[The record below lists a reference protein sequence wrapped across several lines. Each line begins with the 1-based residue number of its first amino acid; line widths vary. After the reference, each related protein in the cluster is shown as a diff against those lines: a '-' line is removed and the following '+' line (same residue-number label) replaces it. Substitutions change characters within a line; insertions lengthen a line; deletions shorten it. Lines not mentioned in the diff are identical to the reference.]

1 MPRLEEIGKKWSQF
15 IEVPSLP
22 WLNRALNGG
31 FVRGAVYLLAGGPG
45 LGKTTLVNQ
54 VLGDLASR
62 GRKVL
67 YVSTEQTLGE
77 FKAALER
84 VHARGGTLPPTIAKN
99 FYADDTVDD
108 VDGLPKF
115 LTRKVLTAGEEYHG
129 VEVIAIDSV
138 QGRGLSSN
146 STRKYTALYEFAN
159 MARAQGL
166 VTIVVGHVTK
176 NGAIAGPKN
185 FEHNV
190 DCILYLRRA
199 FRLRPFFIQK
209 NRFGPDVVEPVV
221 LIMDERGCLV
231 KSPLSAAKRTTV
243 YGFGGVGDELTEAQA
258 SVSLPRLGYRAELI
272 APFLPDKKI
281 RQLLGV
287 LSTLQEID
295 LSDLNYLINCYLPRK
310 QRYREE
316 LDLPLSV
323 ALLSSYLQQPVP
335 ANTLFAGE
343 LDLTTRIR
351 PPEQAY
357 IRNLAAL
364 LLGSN
369 AGNIRKVFVAK
380 GAATQ
385 LSRFQVE
392 KDGPRLGEAIEV
404 RGVIDL
410 EDVLAQLWPDLV
422 TDQESPPTELAG

>member
-1 MPRLEEIGKKWSQF
+1 MPRLGEISRKGSEF

-31 FVRGAVYLLAGGPG
+31 FVRGTVYLLAGGPG

-54 VLGDLASR
+54 ALGDMASH

-77 FKAALER
+77 FKTALER
-84 VHARGGTLPPTIAKN
+84 LHARGGPLPNDIVRN
-99 FYADDTVDD
+99 FYVDNTVDD
-108 VDGLPKF
+108 VDALPKF

-146 STRKYTALYEFAN
+146 ATRKYTALYEFAN

-166 VTIVVGHVTK
+166 VSILVGHVTK
-176 NGAIAGPKN
+176 SGAIAGPKN
-185 FEHNV
+185 LEHNV

-199 FRLRPFFIQK
+199 FRLRPFFVQK
-209 NRFGPDVVEPVV
+209 NRFGPDVIEPVV
-221 LIMDERGCLV
+221 LIMDERGRLV

-243 YGFGGVGDELTEAQA
+243 YGFSGAGDDLTEAQA
-258 SVSLPRLGYRAELI
+258 SVSLPKYGCRPELLC
-272 APFLPDKKI
+272 PFLPQRRI

-287 LSTLQEID
+287 LNTLAEVD
-295 LSDLNYLINCYLPRK
+295 LSDLSYHVDCYLPRQ

-323 ALLSSYLQQPVP
+323 ALLSSYLQQPVQ
-335 ANTLFAGE
+335 ANTLFAAE
-343 LDLTTRIR
+343 LDLTTRVR

-357 IRNLAAL
+357 LTKLAAL
-364 LLGSN
+364 LLGSQ
-369 AGNIRKVFVAK
+369 AGNIRRVFVANE
-380 GAATQ
+380 AAPR
-385 LSRFQVE
+385 LSRLQAE
-392 KDGPRLGEAIEV
+392 KDGPRLGETIQV
-404 RGVIDL
+404 RGVTNL
-410 EDVLAQLWPDLV
+410 EDVLAELWPDLM
-422 TDQESPPTELAG
+422 TDDQSACRKLTG